1 MIDRSYFIISF
12 INGPGDPMIFS
23 VGGQTLFQF
32 WEDAKSTGDDL
43 IGRLNVDYII
53 CMTPDRSL
61 YATIYKP
68 DPDRTVCH
76 FCIHY
81 ADDENYRN
89 NTLSGADTIKN
100 VLKKCSCP
108 VYDISDV
115 TNIIG
120 LEEENILQRGGII
133 IRGEQ

>member
-1 MIDRSYFIISF
+1 MINRSYFIIEF
-12 INGPGDPMIFS
+12 NPNTKEPRVFNKLGDTM
-23 VGGQTLFQF
+23 FQF
-32 WEDAKSTGDDL
+32 WDDAKVTGDEL

-68 DPDRTVCH
+68 DGETEVCH

-89 NTLSGADTIKN
+89 NTLSGADTVSN
-100 VLKKCSCP
+100 VLKKCNCP

-120 LEEENILQRGGII
+120 LEEENILRRGGFL